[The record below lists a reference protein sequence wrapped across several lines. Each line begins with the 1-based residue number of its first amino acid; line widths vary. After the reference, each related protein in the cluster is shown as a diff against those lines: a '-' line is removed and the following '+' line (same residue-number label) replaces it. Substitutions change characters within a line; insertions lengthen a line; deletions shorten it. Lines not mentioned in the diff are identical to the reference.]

1 MILYLYQMDIPHGVP
16 MGLSFQHLQAKK
28 GSFGFKHPFLP
39 LNYLIIL
46 GFHMLRIKFFRS
58 CALHTFKSGGGGGGG
73 GICLFTPPAPALL
86 HNFSI
91 VLDKL
96 F

>member
-1 MILYLYQMDIPHGVP
+1 MILYLYQMDIPHGVR

-73 GICLFTPPAPALL
+73 GYASLPPSSCASTQ
-86 HNFSI
+86 F
-91 VLDKL
+91 
-96 F
+96 